1 MNSSLPSTAQYVELV
16 LNIVAKKLAIDVEV
30 AREKAINGTLSA
42 AAKAYY
48 SRQQR
53 DSETLKE

>member
-1 MNSSLPSTAQYVELV
+1 MNSSLPSAAQYVELV
-16 LNIVAKKLAIDVEV
+16 LTIVAKKLAIDVEV
-30 AREKAINGTLSA
+30 ARDKAINGTLSA